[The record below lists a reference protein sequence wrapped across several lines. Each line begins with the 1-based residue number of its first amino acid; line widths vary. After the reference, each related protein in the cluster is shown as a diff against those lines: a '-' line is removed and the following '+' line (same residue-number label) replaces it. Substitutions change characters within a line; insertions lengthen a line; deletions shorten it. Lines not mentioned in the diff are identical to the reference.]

1 MSASGPLTFRL
12 LRLLADGEFHSGEE
26 MARRL
31 RVSRSTVWKALRAVE
46 DWGVTLF
53 KVNGRGYRLV
63 TQVEWLDA
71 ECVRAHLGEAAA
83 QLRVE
88 IADAVDSTNTVLLRR
103 ALTGEPGGAVL
114 AAEVQTQGRGRRGR
128 AWHAGL
134 GSGLTF
140 SLSWRFEQGVGALGG
155 LSLAVSVALL
165 RALRELGAGE
175 VGVKWPNDLLW
186 RHQKLAGILIE
197 LEGDAMGPSVAVI
210 GVGINLA
217 LPPCVRDRV
226 DQAVCDLAGMGL
238 RVERNRLLGR
248 ILAHVVH
255 VLEVFAV
262 HGFAPMR
269 LEWERAHAL
278 AGRDLLVALP
288 DGASDTG
295 IAAGVADDG
304 ALLLETQRGMR
315 RLYAGELSVRPL
327 QPDLR
332 SA

>member
-1 MSASGPLTFRL
+1 MPAPGSLTFRL
-12 LRLLADGEFHSGEE
+12 LRLMADGEFHSGEE
-26 MARRL
+26 LAKRL
-31 RVSRSTVWKALRAVE
+31 RVSRSTVWKALQAVDE
-46 DWGVTLF
+46 WGVTLF

-63 TQVEWLDA
+63 TQVEWLDPQVIA
-71 ECVRAHLGEAAA
+71 KHLGDAAA
-83 QLRVE
+83 AVRVE
-88 IADAVDSTNTVLLRR
+88 VIDCVDSTNTLLLRR
-103 ALTGEPGGAVL
+103 ALTGEAGGLAV

-140 SLSWRFEQGVGALGG
+140 SLLWRFEHGVGALGG

-165 RALRELGAGE
+165 RALRELGADE

-186 RHQKLAGILIE
+186 RHQKLGGILIE

-210 GVGINLA
+210 GIGMNLA
-217 LPPCVRDRV
+217 LPPGVRERI

-238 RVERNRLLGR
+238 RVERNLLLGR
-248 ILAHVVH
+248 ILAHLAH
-255 VLEVFAV
+255 VLGVFAT

-278 AGRDLLVALP
+278 AGRELTVSLP
-288 DGASDTG
+288 DGGGETG
-295 IAAGVADDG
+295 VAAGVGDDG
-304 ALLLETQRGMR
+304 ALLLETRNGLR
-315 RLYAGELSVRPL
+315 RLYSGEVSVRPV

>member
-1 MSASGPLTFRL
+1 MSAPGPLTFRL

-26 MARRL
+26 LARRL
-31 RVSRSTVWKALRAVE
+31 RVSRSTVWKALHAVQ

-63 TQVEWLDA
+63 TPVDWLDA
-71 ECVRAHLGEAAA
+71 QLVCGHLGQAAECM
-83 QLRVE
+83 RIE
-88 IADAVDSTNTVLLRR
+88 IVDAVDSTNTLLLRR
-103 ALTGEPGGAVL
+103 ALTGEPGGLAV
-114 AAEVQTQGRGRRGR
+114 AAELQTHGRGRRGR
-128 AWHAGL
+128 PWHAGL

-140 SLSWRFEQGVGALGG
+140 SLLWRFEQGVGALGG
-155 LSLAVSVALL
+155 LSLAVSVAVL
-165 RALRELGAGE
+165 RALRELGADEIGL
-175 VGVKWPNDLLW
+175 KWPNDLLW

-210 GVGINLA
+210 GIGVNVV
-217 LPPCVRDRV
+217 LPSEVRNRI

-248 ILAHVVH
+248 ILAHLVQ
-255 VLEVFAV
+255 VLEVFATG
-262 HGFAPMR
+262 GFAPMR

-278 AGRDLLVALP
+278 AGRELMVALP
-288 DGASDTG
+288 DGGGETG
-295 IAAGVADDG
+295 LAAGVGDDG
-304 ALLLETQRGMR
+304 ALLLETRSGLR
-315 RLYAGELSVRPL
+315 RLYSGEVSVRPL